1 MTASAARPRDSWLDR
16 NEGLL
21 RIIGAR
27 LSSVQFVLN
36 YLILGFDEKG
46 ALTSLVWPEVMHAD
60 HTLKFGDP
68 GYRDRLCELIEKVVT
83 GASMDSADTITIQ
96 LGDDDR
102 LKLPLSTYG
111 GQGERAILTGP
122 QHYLRVF

>member
-1 MTASAARPRDSWLDR
+1 MTATQRPRDSWLDR
-16 NEGLL
+16 NNGLL
-21 RIIGAR
+21 RIVGAR

-46 ALTSLVWPEVMHAD
+46 GLTSLVWPEAIRAGRS
-60 HTLKFGDP
+60 LKMGEA

-83 GASMDSADTITIQ
+83 GAAIDSDDTITIQ
-96 LGDDDR
+96 LGDDDQ
-102 LKLPLSTYG
+102 LKIPLSTYAG
-111 GQGERAILTGP
+111 SGERAILTGS